1 MKCISDSKLTIPWFD
16 THEKFIPEENGIW
29 KTIVSYIIDKIHICC
44 CTWQKTFYS
53 GQRRAWW
60 VEKSAPVLLTDKW
73 SIQRL
78 GTCRWTWIKL
88 STTSQLQGC
97 LSTLPSKALL
107 DMFGLLEV
115 TVYVIVNITAIMT
128 YPFPKLN
135 RSAKTKRVKQDCTLE
150 HLFNGCNNASLVSK
164 KKDSSLKVKVF
175 IISLS

>member
-16 THEKFIPEENGIW
+16 THEEFIPEENGIW

-107 DMFGLLEV
+107 DMFGLLEC
-115 TVYVIVNITAIMT
+115 NS
-128 YPFPKLN
+128 LC
-135 RSAKTKRVKQDCTLE
+135 DCQ
-150 HLFNGCNNASLVSK
+150 HHSNH
-164 KKDSSLKVKVF
+164 D
-175 IISLS
+175 ISLPKIK